1 MSNMESK
8 EQQILE
14 GNKLIAEFLG
24 FKFHKKLDID
34 FSDCGGIYDRTDVW
48 SKVEILS
55 EDYPESDQFYIS
67 DEWKPAIGDVIY
79 GELEYHEN
87 WSWLMPV
94 VEKIEAIYDK
104 HHGYFG
110 IHISSNSCSIQGT
123 YLHKAIKNL
132 SEYGYVY
139 MSDPNAIFSTK
150 IESTWYNV
158 VEFIKWYNDRR

>member
-1 MSNMESK
+1 MSNMQNK

-67 DEWKPAIGDVIY
+67 DEWKPAIGDVMY
-79 GELEYHEN
+79 GELKYHEN
-87 WSWLMPV
+87 WSELMPV
-94 VEKIEAIYDK
+94 VEKIE
-104 HHGYFG
+104 
-110 IHISSNSCSIQGT
+110 
-123 YLHKAIKNL
+123 L
-132 SEYGYVY
+132 EGYVVNIKGI
-139 MSDPNAIFSTK
+139 SVSISKILEEEALFQLVCGDLSKK
-150 IESTWYNV
+150 IELVFSV
-158 VEFIKWYNDRR
+158 IVEFIKWYKHIK

>member
-24 FKFHKKLDID
+24 FKFHKKLDVD

-79 GELEYHEN
+79 GELKYHS
-87 WSWLMPV
+87 SWNELMLV
-94 VEKIEAIYDK
+94 VEKISALTNPKWRDK
-104 HHGYFG
+104 PDFCIISEGTSGYTVW
-110 IHISSNSCSIQGT
+110 Q
-123 YLHKAIKNL
+123 KNVPGDQNQPQFYKDFEEGDIWINNVWL
-132 SEYGYVY
+132 
-139 MSDPNAIFSTK
+139 A
-150 IESTWYNV
+150 V
-158 VEFIKWYNDRR
+158 VEFIKWYKHIK